1 MANPEERVTIL
12 YVLIPLALLLGGSA
26 LAACLFA
33 ARNGQFDDLETP
45 AYRALLDEQ
54 ERKS

>member
-1 MANPEERVTIL
+1 MTIL
-12 YVLIPLALLLGGSA
+12 YVLIPLALLLGGGM
-26 LAACLFA
+26 LAACLLA
-33 ARNGQFDDLETP
+33 ARGGQFDDLETP